1 MRASY
6 LCLLAPWIAAAAGAQ
21 EAPPPA
27 PEVSGFSVKVSLSR
41 TDPNVQTGTSDAAEY
56 LEFFLFV
63 DDGEMIAGG
72 EFGVSIE
79 GGKLIGYVLDSE
91 RPWIPLPL
99 VDPYPGT
106 VGQARVGDPCP
117 SPPLCFGKMLVKP
130 DRPGGRVALDV
141 RCSDRG
147 EAAILHCDLT
157 TEDGFAAY
165 PAAYNGEPAA
175 PHAVTPCPKPEDAG
189 ASD

>member
-1 MRASY
+1 MRVAV
-6 LCLLAPWIAAAAGAQ
+6 LALLAPWIAVAAGAQ
-21 EAPPPA
+21 EASSPA

-41 TDPNVQTGTSDAAEY
+41 TDPNVQTGASDAREY

-79 GGKLIGYVLDSE
+79 GGQLIGYVLDTE

-99 VDPYPGT
+99 VNPYPGT
-106 VGQARVGDPCP
+106 VGQARAGDPCP
-117 SPPLCFGKMLVKP
+117 SAPLCFGKMLVKP

-141 RCSDRG
+141 SASERG
-147 EAAILHCDLT
+147 EAAILRCDLT
-157 TEDGFAAY
+157 TESGFAAY

-175 PHAVTPCPKPEDAG
+175 PHTVVPRTDAESAG
-189 ASD
+189 ASE